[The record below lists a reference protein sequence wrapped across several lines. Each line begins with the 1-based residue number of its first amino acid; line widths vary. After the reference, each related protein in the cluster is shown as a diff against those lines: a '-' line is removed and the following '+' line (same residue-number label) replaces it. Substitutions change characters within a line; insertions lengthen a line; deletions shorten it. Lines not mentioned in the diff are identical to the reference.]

1 MKREDRE
8 LLAVTLMAALLMG
21 AMLYHASQA
30 DKLATAHGEML
41 RAAPVSR
48 IDTASPAGIEGTG
61 AVVSALAPRTRTYVP
76 PAPPKP
82 VTPGSGDSTAPQT
95 ASAGWRTAKVSV
107 YGEGDGLL
115 GNPTANGD
123 RLDATSLT
131 FAHRSMAFG
140 TRVTF
145 RYGGREVTAYC
156 NDRGPFVGGRTFD
169 LAPGTRKALGMGI
182 GVYTV
187 EWR

>member
-8 LLAVTLMAALLMG
+8 LLAVTLMTALLMG

-30 DKLATAHGEML
+30 DKLATAHWEML

-61 AVVSALAPRTRTYVP
+61 SIESAPAPRSKTSLP
-76 PAPPKP
+76 PIPRRVA
-82 VTPGSGDSTAPQT
+82 THLTGDSVAPDGQ
-95 ASAGWRTAKVSV
+95 WMTAKVSV

-115 GNPTANGD
+115 GNPTANGE

-140 TRVTF
+140 TLVTF
-145 RYGGREVTAYC
+145 RYRGREVTARC

-169 LAPGTRKALGMGI
+169 LAPGTRKALGMDI